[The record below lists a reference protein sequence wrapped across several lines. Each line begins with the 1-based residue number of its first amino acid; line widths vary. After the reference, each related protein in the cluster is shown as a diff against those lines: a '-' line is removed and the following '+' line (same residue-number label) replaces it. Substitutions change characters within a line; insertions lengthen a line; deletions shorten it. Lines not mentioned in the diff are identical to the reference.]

1 MPRRNSRD
9 PKTSP
14 KARLGEELAKARE
27 NAGFSS
33 QAALADHLKLDRS
46 VIGKAESGERP
57 PSDPVLAAW
66 IDACPGAN
74 VELITTLAE
83 LARAGDGPIPTW
95 FENYLEAERNAQ
107 SLIIWSPIVIP
118 GLLQPAD
125 YARALLL
132 AQQTDTSDEAINEL
146 VEVRLRRQ
154 TVLDR
159 ADVSVVLDEAVLHR
173 LIGSAQIMRDAL
185 VHLAEMSLRPSLVIQ
200 VVPASKGAHAGLG
213 GAFDIASVDDAPDM
227 LRMDGVEDQTS
238 ETRSLVRK
246 HRIAFNRVRGDALS
260 RDASRELFLEMA
272 EQRWKTAA

>member
-27 NAGFSS
+27 NARFSS

-66 IDACPGAN
+66 IEACPGVN

-118 GLLQPAD
+118 GLL
-125 YARALLL
+125 
-132 AQQTDTSDEAINEL
+132 
-146 VEVRLRRQ
+146 
-154 TVLDR
+154 
-159 ADVSVVLDEAVLHR
+159 
-173 LIGSAQIMRDAL
+173 
-185 VHLAEMSLRPSLVIQ
+185 SLP
-200 VVPASKGAHAGLG
+200 
-213 GAFDIASVDDAPDM
+213 
-227 LRMDGVEDQTS
+227 T
-238 ETRSLVRK
+238 TRERCC
-246 HRIAFNRVRGDALS
+246 
-260 RDASRELFLEMA
+260 
-272 EQRWKTAA
+272 